1 MMRLKGKLALLGL
14 CLVLL
19 IPCTAGAQAGSAREA
34 AAELRVRMDALL
46 GEHALLAVFAMQKR
60 YDGAADHEQA
70 AVLLGKNTERLAATL
85 RSTYGEEAAKT
96 FEPLWSSY
104 VEALLNYAQAAAAGE
119 ETTRTQAANG
129 LEAYDK
135 ELALFWARLLPD
147 LGAAGLE
154 EGTKRHTDLMLQAF
168 DAYTDKNDAAAYK
181 AMREAYAH
189 AVASADLLAAGMAAQ
204 SPDRFDASGMKTRK
218 ADLRSALG
226 RLLGEHALTAAFA
239 MQKSI
244 DGASDFDFDQ
254 AATALNENAVDLA
267 AAIASVYGETAGT
280 SFHTAWTSRT
290 RYILD
295 YAKAAASKDESARTI
310 AAGNLEKAQAELA
323 QFFTDAN
330 PQHGSKPELLNGLST
345 QIGQMTMALDHSA
358 LGEYAAAY
366 ERTETAYAQMSP
378 LADLLAQEISD
389 QYPDRFPDAPASV
402 QKTVT
407 MQIGVKEL
415 TVNGQTIRMDV
426 SPALRE
432 GVVYIP
438 LRVVAEAAGATVT
451 WDAAT
456 STTRLAWGG
465 NQASF
470 PVGSDQAEV
479 NGRKKSA
486 GGAPTVMQDG
496 RVMVPIDIL
505 GEATGW
511 KAELGKDDGSI
522 RLTTT
527 VEERF

>member
-19 IPCTAGAQAGSAREA
+19 MPYIAGARAVPAREA
-34 AAELRVRMDALL
+34 AAELRVRLDALF
-46 GEHALLAVFAMQKR
+46 GEHALLAIFAMQKR

-70 AVLLGKNTERLAATL
+70 AALLGKNTERLAATL
-85 RSTYGEEAAKT
+85 RSAYGEETGKT
-96 FEPLWSSY
+96 IEPLWSSHI
-104 VEALLNYAQAAAAGE
+104 EALLNYAQAAAAGD
-119 ETTRTQAANG
+119 ETERLQAANG
-129 LEAYDK
+129 LDAYAK
-135 ELALFWARLLPD
+135 ELALVWARLLPD

-154 EGTKRHTDLMLQAF
+154 AGAKRHTDLVLQAF
-168 DAYTDKNDAAAYK
+168 EAYADKNYAAAYK
-181 AMREAYAH
+181 SLREAYAH

-218 ADLRSALG
+218 ADLRAALG
-226 RLLGEHALTAAFA
+226 RLLDEHALTAVFA

-244 DGASDFDFDQ
+244 DGASDFDQ
-254 AATALNENAVDLA
+254 AAAALNENAEDLE

-280 SFHTAWTSRT
+280 AFRMAWTSRT
-290 RYILD
+290 RCILD
-295 YAKAAASKDESARTI
+295 YAKAAASKDEPARAI
-310 AAGNLEKAQAELA
+310 AEGKLEKAEAELA

-330 PQHGSKPELLNGLST
+330 PQHGSKPELLNDLTT
-345 QIGQMTMALDHSA
+345 QSGQMTMAVDHDV

-366 ERTETAYAQMSP
+366 DNMETAYAQMFP
-378 LADLLAQEISD
+378 MADLLAQGISN

-402 QKTVT
+402 RKTVT
-407 MQIGVKEL
+407 MQIGETEL

-426 SPALRE
+426 SPALQE

-438 LRVVAEAAGATVT
+438 LRVVAEAVGATVS
-451 WDAAT
+451 WDAAAN
-456 STTRLAWGG
+456 TTRLAWDG

-470 PVGSDQAEV
+470 PGGSDQAEV
-479 NGRKKSA
+479 NGRVKSG
-486 GGAPTVMQDG
+486 GGAPTIMQDG
-496 RVMVPIDIL
+496 RVMVPIDVL
-505 GEATGW
+505 VEATGW

-527 VEERF
+527 VEERS

>member
-19 IPCTAGAQAGSAREA
+19 MPYTAGAQAVSTREA
-34 AAELRVRMDALL
+34 AAELRVRLDALF

-60 YDGAADHEQA
+60 YDGAADREQA
-70 AVLLGKNTERLAATL
+70 AEELGKNTERLAATL

-104 VEALLNYAQAAAAGE
+104 VEALLNYAQAAAAGD
-119 ETTRTQAANG
+119 ETARMQAANG
-129 LEAYDK
+129 LEAYAK

-147 LGAAGLE
+147 LGAVGLE
-154 EGTKRHTDLMLQAF
+154 EGAKRHTDLMLQAF
-168 DAYTDKNDAAAYK
+168 DAYADKNYAAAYK
-181 AMREAYAH
+181 SMREAYAH

-218 ADLRSALG
+218 ADLRAALG

-244 DGASDFDFDQ
+244 DGASDFDQ
-254 AATALNENAVDLA
+254 AAAALNENAEDLA
-267 AAIASVYGETAGT
+267 AAVASVYGEPSGAT
-280 SFHTAWTSRT
+280 FRTAWTSRT
-290 RYILD
+290 RCILD

-323 QFFTDAN
+323 QFFADAN
-330 PQHGSKPELLNGLST
+330 PQHGSKLELLNGLNT
-345 QIGQMTMALDHSA
+345 QIGQVTLALDHVV

-366 ERTETAYAQMSP
+366 ANMETAYTQMLP
-378 LADLLAQEISD
+378 IADLLAQGISD

-402 QKTVT
+402 RKTVT
-407 MQIGVKEL
+407 MQVGETEL
-415 TVNGQTIRMDV
+415 TVNGQTVRMDV
-426 SPALRE
+426 SPSLQE
-432 GVVYIP
+432 GVIYIP
-438 LRVVAEAAGATVT
+438 LRVVAEAVGATVT

-456 STTRLAWGG
+456 NTTQLAWDG

-470 PVGSDQAEV
+470 PIGSDQAEV
-479 NGRKKSA
+479 NGRKKSG
-486 GGAPTVMQDG
+486 GGASTIMQDG
-496 RVMVPIDIL
+496 RVMVPIDVL
-505 GEATGW
+505 CQMTGW

-527 VEERF
+527 VEERS

>member
-19 IPCTAGAQAGSAREA
+19 LPCAAGAQAGSAREA
-34 AAELRVRMDALL
+34 AAELRIRLDALL
-46 GEHALLAVFAMQKR
+46 GEHALLAVSAMQKR
-60 YDGAADHEQA
+60 YDGAADHQQA

-119 ETTRTQAANG
+119 ETARTQAANG

-154 EGTKRHTDLMLQAF
+154 EGMKRHTDLMLQSF

-181 AMREAYAH
+181 AMREAYAN

-218 ADLRSALG
+218 ADLRAALG

-244 DGASDFDFDQ
+244 DGASDFDQ
-254 AATALNENAVDLA
+254 AAAALNRNAEDLA
-267 AAIASVYGETAGT
+267 AAVASVYGETAGA

-323 QFFTDAN
+323 QFFADAN
-330 PQHGSKPELLNGLST
+330 PQHGSKPELLNGLTT
-345 QIGQMTMALDHSA
+345 QIGQMTMALDHNA
-358 LGEYAAAY
+358 LGEYATAY
-366 ERTETAYAQMSP
+366 DRMETAYAQMSP
-378 LADLLAQEISD
+378 IADLLAQEISD

-456 STTRLAWGG
+456 STTRLAWSG

-470 PVGSDQAEV
+470 PAGSDQAEV

>member
-19 IPCTAGAQAGSAREA
+19 MPYTAGAQAVSAREE
-34 AAELRVRMDALL
+34 AAELRVRLDALF

-60 YDGAADHEQA
+60 YDGAAGREQA
-70 AVLLGKNTERLAATL
+70 AAGLGKNTERLAAAL
-85 RSTYGEEAAKT
+85 RSACGEEAAKT
-96 FEPLWSSY
+96 FEPLWSSHT
-104 VEALLNYAQAAAAGE
+104 EALLSYAQAAAAGD
-119 ETTRTQAANG
+119 ETAWTQAAND
-129 LEAYDK
+129 LEAYAK

-154 EGTKRHTDLMLQAF
+154 EGAKWHTDLMLQAL
-168 DAYTDKNDAAAYK
+168 DAYADKNEAAAYK

-218 ADLRSALG
+218 ADLRAALG

-244 DGASDFDFDQ
+244 DGASDFDQ
-254 AATALNENAVDLA
+254 AAAALSENAEDLA
-267 AAIASVYGETAGT
+267 AAVASVYGEPAGAT
-280 SFHTAWTSRT
+280 FRTVWTSRT
-290 RYILD
+290 GYILD
-295 YAKAAASKDESARTI
+295 YAKAAASKDELARTT
-310 AAGNLEKAQAELA
+310 AAGKLELAQAELA
-323 QFFTDAN
+323 KFFADAN
-330 PQHGSKPELLNGLST
+330 PQHGSRPELLNALNT
-345 QIGQMTMALDHSA
+345 QTVQMTMAVDHDV

-366 ERTETAYAQMSP
+366 ANMETAYAQMLP
-378 LADLLAQEISD
+378 IADLLAQGVSN

-402 QKTVT
+402 RKTVT
-407 MQIGVKEL
+407 MQVGETEL
-415 TVNGQTIRMDV
+415 TVNGQTVRMDV
-426 SPALRE
+426 SPSLQE
-432 GVVYIP
+432 GVVYLP
-438 LRVVAEAAGATVT
+438 LRVVAEAVGATVA
-451 WDAAT
+451 WDEMT
-456 STTRLAWGG
+456 NTTRLAWDG

-479 NGRKKSA
+479 NGRKKSG

-496 RVMVPIDIL
+496 RIMVPLDVL
-505 GEATGW
+505 CEMTGW
-511 KAELGKDDGSI
+511 KAELGKDDGAI

-527 VEERF
+527 VEERS

>member
-1 MMRLKGKLALLGL
+1 MRLKGKLALLGL

-19 IPCTAGAQAGSAREA
+19 MPCAAGAQAVSAREV
-34 AAELRVRMDALL
+34 AAELRVRLDALF

-60 YDGAADHEQA
+60 YDGAVDREQA
-70 AVLLGKNTERLAATL
+70 AALLGKNTERLAATL
-85 RSTYGEEAAKT
+85 RSAYGEESAKT
-96 FEPLWSSY
+96 FEPLWSSHI
-104 VEALLNYAQAAAAGE
+104 EALLNYAQAVAAGDK
-119 ETTRTQAANG
+119 TARAQAANG
-129 LEAYDK
+129 LEAYAK
-135 ELALFWARLLPD
+135 ELALVWARLLPD

-154 EGTKRHTDLMLQAF
+154 AGAKRHNDLVLQAL
-168 DAYTDKNDAAAYK
+168 DAYADKNYAAAYK
-181 AMREAYAH
+181 SMREAYAH
-189 AVASADLLAAGMAAQ
+189 AVASADLLAVGMAAQ

-218 ADLRSALG
+218 ADLRVALG

-244 DGASDFDFDQ
+244 DGASDFDQ
-254 AATALNENAVDLA
+254 AAAALNENAEDLA
-267 AAIASVYGETAGT
+267 AAVASVYGETSGT
-280 SFHTAWTSRT
+280 AFRTVWTSRT

-295 YAKAAASKDESARTI
+295 YAKTAASKDASARAI

-323 QFFTDAN
+323 QFFADAN
-330 PQHGSKPELLNGLST
+330 PQHGSKPELLNGLT
-345 QIGQMTMALDHSA
+345 AQTGQMTMAADHDV

-366 ERTETAYAQMSP
+366 DNMETAYAQM
-378 LADLLAQEISD
+378 LLMADLLAQGISD

-402 QKTVT
+402 RKTVT
-407 MQIGVKEL
+407 MQIGEMEL
-415 TVNGQTIRMDV
+415 TVNGQTIRIDV
-426 SPALRE
+426 SPALQE

-438 LRVVAEAAGATVT
+438 LRVLAEAVGATVS

-456 STTRLAWGG
+456 NTTRLAWDG

-470 PVGSDQAEV
+470 PIGSDPAEV
-479 NGRKKSA
+479 NGRVKSA
-486 GGAPTVMQDG
+486 GGAPTIMQDG
-496 RVMVPIDIL
+496 RVMVPIDVL

-527 VEERF
+527 IEERF